1 MSLKLITAP
10 TTLPVTVAEAKLH
23 CRVDTSA
30 DDTLIEAYIKAA
42 VDKCEHYTGRA
53 LMAQTWRL
61 TLDEFPEAFEL
72 TRIPVA
78 SITSVK
84 YFNSAGTETTMSS
97 GDYALDNASDFNSAY
112 VVPAYG
118 GAWPTARVQTN
129 AVQVNFV
136 AGYADAASVPGA
148 LKAWILLAVAGM
160 YEYREAYTEREL
172 KLGYADTLLYR
183 YKVY

>member
-1 MSLKLITAP
+1 MSLKLITP
-10 TTLPVTVAEAKLH
+10 PSTLPVTLAEAKAH
-23 CRVDTSA
+23 CRVDTST
-30 DDTLIEAYIKAA
+30 DDALIDGMIKAA

-78 SITSVK
+78 SVASVK
-84 YFNSAGTETTMSS
+84 YFDGTGTEITMAST
-97 GDYALDNASDFNSAY
+97 DYALDNASDFGSAY
-112 VVPAYG
+112 VVPVYG
-118 GAWPTARVQTN
+118 GAWPSARVQAN

-136 AGYADAASVPGA
+136 AGYADAASVPSA
-148 LKAWILLAVAGM
+148 LKSWILLAVGAM
-160 YEYREAYTEREL
+160 YENREAYTEKEL
-172 KLGYADTLLYR
+172 KLGFADTLLYR